1 MTTSRRNFLKNT
13 LSSALVLITG
23 AAILSQRGLAD
34 WSKTAFAAKTPE
46 EALMALFNNS
56 DATVSNKITIVAPEI
71 AENGKVVPVEVK
83 VDLPQVESITLF
95 SEKNPVPL
103 VAQFNFKGRA
113 KGWIKTRIKMAG
125 TGKVIA
131 VVKAD
136 GKLYQASREIKVTV
150 GGCGG

>member
-1 MTTSRRNFLKNT
+1 MTTSRRNFLKST
-13 LSSALVLITG
+13 LSSAIVLITG
-23 AAILSQRGLAD
+23 ATVLSQRVLAD
-34 WSKTAFAAKTPE
+34 WSKTAFAAKSTD
-46 EALMALFNNS
+46 EALIALFNNS
-56 DATVSNKITIVAPEI
+56 DATVSDKITIASPEI

-83 VDLPQVESITLF
+83 ADLPKVESITLF

-103 VAQFNFKGRA
+103 VAQFNFKNRA
-113 KGWIKTRIKMAG
+113 KGWVKTRIKMAE

-131 VVKAD
+131 IVKAD

>member
-13 LSSALVLITG
+13 LSSAIVLITG
-23 AAILSQRGLAD
+23 AVVLSQRGLAD
-34 WSKTAFAAKTPE
+34 WSKTAFAAKNTE
-46 EALMALFNNS
+46 DALMALFNDS
-56 DATVSNKITIVAPEI
+56 STTVSDKITIVSPEI
-71 AENGKVVPVEVK
+71 AENGKVVPVEVTA
-83 VDLPQVESITLF
+83 DLPQVESITLF
-95 SEKNPVPL
+95 AEKNPVPL
-103 VAQFNFKGRA
+103 LAQFNFSGRA
-113 KGWIKTRIKMAG
+113 KGWVKTRIKMAG